1 MIFTAARST
10 VIAPSRV
17 KKITVKV
24 ATALGSR
31 MKGATKSGYGD
42 EAVGAA
48 LPNKSFVMAIR
59 GVSWLKRTPLPG

>member
-48 LPNKSFVMAIR
+48 A
-59 GVSWLKRTPLPG
+59 